1 MADNRTQSAIVNTP
15 PTEVPAFTYS
25 KKDIISLVINSRE
38 FNEAI
43 SGSGSGCDCVHATNS
58 EIDALF
64 N

>member
-1 MADNRTQSAIVNTP
+1 MADNTQKAIVVTP

-38 FNEAI
+38 FKEALQE
-43 SGSGSGCDCVHATNS
+43 GTDCDCVHATNS

>member
-1 MADNRTQSAIVNTP
+1 MADNTQKAIVVTP

-38 FNEAI
+38 FKEALPE
-43 SGSGSGCDCVHATNS
+43 GCDCVHATNS

>member
-1 MADNRTQSAIVNTP
+1 MADNTQKAIVVTP

-38 FNEAI
+38 FKEALPE
-43 SGSGSGCDCVHATNS
+43 GCECVHATNS

>member
-1 MADNRTQSAIVNTP
+1 MPSNNAIVNTP
-15 PTEVPAFTYS
+15 PTEIPAFTYS

-43 SGSGSGCDCVHATNS
+43 SGSGCDCVHATNS